1 MPTPRK
7 KSPEFR
13 SMDRETAKKM
23 LRDFYQKQG
32 GKQYMK
38 KAQQPSMFQD
48 KETGEFIARP
58 QSFGY
63 GGKMKKYKKGG
74 FPDLT
79 GDGKV
84 TMADILKGRGV
95 DRK

>member
-1 MPTPRK
+1 MG
-7 KSPEFR
+7 
-13 SMDRETAKKM
+13 
-23 LRDFYQKQG
+23 QCG
-32 GKQYMK
+32 C
-38 KAQQPSMFQD
+38 
-48 KETGEFIARP
+48 
-58 QSFGY
+58 

-95 DRK
+95 GK